1 MLSID
6 ELDAETLRIP
16 IVGTS
21 PLITHNW
28 SEKAKRM
35 MLDKQQGR
43 KNPKENR
50 DPQAEYEASKYRIY
64 KEPKGKGSK
73 PIEACGMP
81 VVAFKSATTSAARF
95 YDKSVSM
102 VALRQFLF
110 FKGIVT
116 KADPQE
122 LFEID
127 GEPEMRED
135 MVTVGI
141 NGTDLR
147 YRAMFPEW
155 RTTLQVT
162 YIRSCISQKS
172 VLSLVDAGGFG
183 VGVGEWRPECN
194 GQMGTYTIDRSRE
207 IEVL

>member
-1 MLSID
+1 MMQID

-16 IVGTS
+16 VIGTS

-35 MLDKQQGR
+35 MLEKQQGR

-50 DPQAEYEASKYRIY
+50 DPQAEFESSKYRIY
-64 KEPKGKGSK
+64 VPKAKGGK
-73 PIEACGMP
+73 PVEACGVP

-102 VALRQFLF
+102 VSLRQFMF
-110 FKGIVT
+110 FKGVVT
-116 KADPQE
+116 KADAQE
-122 LFEID
+122 LFQIV

-141 NGTDLR
+141 SGTDLR
-147 YRAMFPEW
+147 YRACFYEW
-155 RTTLQVT
+155 STTLQIT
-162 YIRSCISQKS
+162 YVKSCISQGS

-183 VGVGEWRPECN
+183 VGVGEWRPEKN
-194 GQMGTYTIDRSRE
+194 GQMGCYTIDRSRD